1 MILISIFISNLTGV
15 SAGYIFIL
23 SAYFITKNGIQLIQ
37 NSFFGGREAASSCPA
52 LLHAVHIYFIVLTN
66 KLYFIVIK
74 SAFSSDI
81 CFADFFVHA
90 SQHFRQT
97 AVLLTFFVHASQHFR
112 QTAVLLTFFIPA
124 SQHFHQTA
132 ALLTFF
138 VPASQHFYQT
148 AALLT
153 FYYIFR

>member
-66 KLYFIVIK
+66 KLYFSVSTGCGMADEHTER
-74 SAFSSDI
+74 SAVAEWD
-81 CFADFFVHA
+81 AA
-90 SQHFRQT
+90 FRSIHR
-97 AVLLTFFVHASQHFR
+97 AFC
-112 QTAVLLTFFIPA
+112 
-124 SQHFHQTA
+124 
-132 ALLTFF
+132 
-138 VPASQHFYQT
+138 
-148 AALLT
+148 
-153 FYYIFR
+153 